1 MALPWKTVLRVWD
14 MFLHDGK
21 KSSSLFHNPSDIS
34 LGPKAL
40 FRAGLAILLR
50 NKSTC
55 RFRLSIF
62 NIATTATIM
71 LDLLLKCERTSSDL
85 LERLLKAP
93 REITDASRFVEDCL
107 RISLGHKQLEKIRE
121 QVKRVHSSLE
131 NNSKGSELAAI
142 S

>member
-1 MALPWKTVLRVWD
+1 
-14 MFLHDGK
+14 
-21 KSSSLFHNPSDIS
+21 
-34 LGPKAL
+34 
-40 FRAGLAILLR
+40 
-50 NKSTC
+50 
-55 RFRLSIF
+55 
-62 NIATTATIM
+62 M
-71 LDLLLKCERTSSDL
+71 LDLLLKCERTASDL